1 MKIIVGGKNIS
12 PQIELLPDEQS
23 VQELYEQIKDE
34 RPLGEESVEQ
44 FNARNER
51 LLQAMLGVFNLD
63 EESEEDDE
71 KEGEE
76 TGFLLHPMLRY
87 S

>member
-1 MKIIVGGKNIS
+1 MKIIVSGKNIS

-23 VQELYEQIKDE
+23 VQELFEKIKDE
-34 RPLGEESVEQ
+34 RPIGEESTEQ

-51 LLQAMLGVFNLD
+51 LLQAMIRVFNLD
-63 EESEEDDE
+63 EDAETIDE
-71 KEGEE
+71 EGEE
-76 TGFLLHPMLRY
+76 SSFLLQPMLKY